1 MLRSETK
8 VGNMTYDAVILPKRF
23 PARAVPQALLAVYDG
38 ITIDP
43 VRTRLTSMKLD
54 MFSAPPHIR
63 IFRH

>member
-8 VGNMTYDAVILPKRF
+8 VGEMTYDAVILPKRF

-38 ITIDP
+38 VTIDP
-43 VRTRLTSMKLD
+43 VRTRLTRMKLD
-54 MFSAPPHIR
+54 MFTTPSHIR